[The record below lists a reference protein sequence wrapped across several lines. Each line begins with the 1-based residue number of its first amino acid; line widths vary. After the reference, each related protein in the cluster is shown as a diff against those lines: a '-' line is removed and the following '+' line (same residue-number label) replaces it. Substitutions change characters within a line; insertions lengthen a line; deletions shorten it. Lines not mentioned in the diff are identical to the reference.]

1 MQTKTQLK
9 IMEHLIDNEGT
20 ALGIR
25 ELARNISTAYYLVQ
39 RNVQQLK
46 RKNIISLQR
55 AGKTDIITLHPQ
67 ANTTYLIEA
76 EKQKRESFYNK
87 YPHLKVT
94 LQKIITKAESCF
106 FVLLIFGSYTKRPR
120 KGSDLDLL
128 IIVPNQEQA
137 DKMKSIVS
145 TIARTSTVRIHGTI
159 VTEESCQQMLQ
170 RKDLNIAI
178 EAKSRH
184 ILIYGDDQY
193 YKLQQ

>member
-20 ALGIR
+20 AFGIR

-46 RKNIISLQR
+46 EKNILLLR
-55 AGKTDIITLHPQ
+55 KAGKTDIVSLHPQ

-94 LQKIITKAESCF
+94 LQKIVSQAESCF
-106 FVLLIFGSYTKRPR
+106 FVLLVFGSYAKRPR
-120 KGSDLDLL
+120 KDSDLDILV
-128 IIVPNQEQA
+128 IVPDQEQA
-137 DKMKSIVS
+137 DQMQNTVS
-145 TIARTSTVRIHGTI
+145 TAARTSTVRIHETI
-159 VTEESCQQMLQ
+159 VTEMSYRQMLQ
-170 RKDLNIAI
+170 RKDLNIAL

-184 ILIYGDDQY
+184 VLIYGEDQY
-193 YKLQQ
+193 YRLQQ